1 MVREELINTIRR
13 EIMGLSS
20 NFEQDDYDN
29 AVNEAER
36 ETGFAAADTAFRIRW
51 LKERAKRHLFF
62 SMQTA
67 AADDFKYK
75 AFNLQHRF
83 DHYIRMVRQMD
94 KDFKEV
100 QESYPHEFAQVNA
113 VQALG
118 TKIDA
123 GFSYDSVGQE
133 TTYDDNQQV
142 IVNPTDSD

>member
-1 MVREELINTIRR
+1 MVKGKSEET
-13 EIMGLSS
+13 S
-20 NFEQDDYDN
+20 
-29 AVNEAER
+29 
-36 ETGFAAADTAFRIRW
+36 
-51 LKERAKRHLFF
+51 FF
-62 SMQTA
+62 FMQTA

-75 AFNLQHRF
+75 KFNLQHRF
-83 DHYIRMVRQMD
+83 DNYQKIIRQMD